1 MDDKLFEF
9 VMAIVTIV
17 IVTILV
23 VLITS
28 NGKMIGDE
36 GFIDRMVESG
46 QDRYG
51 NCYLYAKT
59 WQWMERVPCDRIGKG
74 G

>member
-51 NCYLYAKT
+51 NCYLYAKS